1 MQVTETL
8 SDGLKRAFTVVLP
21 SADVESRRRERLAEI
36 SKTLSLP
43 GFRPGKVPPTVVR
56 QRYGTA
62 VAAEVVEESVQA
74 AVQQVLEERGL
85 RPAMQPSVDL
95 LNQEAVAAGALTADL
110 EFKIDVE
117 VLPDI
122 TLPDFAAVELTRLKA
137 EVSDEVLDK
146 ALGNIAARNR
156 TFAEIPED
164 ELAGR
169 GAETGEVVVVDYTGR
184 IDNEEFPGG
193 KASDARVEVGGE
205 GFIPGFTEQ
214 IGGIRP
220 GETRTI
226 EVTFPEDY
234 AAKHLAGKQAAF
246 EIAAKKIERAHLPAI
261 DEEFAK
267 TLSFETLDELKDFVR
282 SQIQREY
289 DQLSRNRLKREL
301 LDRLS
306 ERVSFALPPSL
317 VDTEF
322 NQIWARVEADRK
334 TDSLDAED
342 KAKDEDT
349 LRAEYRAI
357 AERRVKLGLLL
368 AEAGRLNNIGITPEE
383 LTRAMRAEAA
393 NYPGQEAQILE
404 FFRKN
409 PRAVDTLRGP
419 IFEEKAVDL
428 IISRATVT
436 ERAVTPEELAKDPDE
451 TPAEASGVA
460 AEAAADPAPP
470 DAAPANG
477 PGRVT

>member
-21 SADVESRRRERLAEI
+21 SADVESRRTERLAEI

-43 GFRPGKVPPTVVR
+43 GFRPGKVPPVVVR

-74 AVQQVLEERGL
+74 AVQQVLDERGL
-85 RPAMQPSVDL
+85 RPATQPSVDL
-95 LNQEAVAAGALTADL
+95 LNQDAVAAAGVSTDL
-110 EFKIDVE
+110 EFKIALE

-122 TLPDFAAVELTRLKA
+122 TLPDFSAIELTRLKA
-137 EVSDEVLDK
+137 EVSEDVLDK
-146 ALGNIAARNR
+146 ALANIAARNR
-156 TFAEIPED
+156 TFEEITAE
-164 ELAGR
+164 ELGER
-169 GAETGEVVVVDYTGR
+169 GAETGEVVVMDYTGR
-184 IDNEEFPGG
+184 IDGEEFPGG
-193 KASDARVEVGGE
+193 KAADARVEVGGE

-220 GETRTI
+220 GETRKI
-226 EVTFPEDY
+226 QVTFPGDY
-234 AAKHLAGKQAAF
+234 AAPQLAGKQAEF
-246 EIAAKKIERAHLPAI
+246 EMAAKRIERAHLPVV

-289 DQLSRNRLKREL
+289 DQLSRTRLKREL

-317 VDTEF
+317 VDSEF

-334 TDSLDAED
+334 ADTLDAED

-349 LRAEYRAI
+349 LRAEYRVI

-368 AEAGRLNNIGITPEE
+368 AEAGRLNNVGIAPEE

-428 IISRATVT
+428 IISRATVA
-436 ERAVTPEELAKDPDE
+436 ERSVTPEELAKDPDD
-451 TPAEASGVA
+451 AA
-460 AEAAADPAPP
+460 AEATPAPAEQPDPAPASP
-470 DAAPANG
+470 P
-477 PGRVT
+477 VE